1 MPRGRRARAAP
12 ASSATGA
19 PLGGIAS
26 QPVVNRL
33 HATILRSANQALNLG
48 VDSREPYRTRNMT
61 PRPTRD
67 CLPRCTD
74 ADSRVTR
81 GGGAVRMPARKALG
95 IACAVT
101 TVGFVTLVGCGSAPD
116 APAANGSQV
125 QLFEEAYSGI
135 SRYYI
140 EPVRPAALA
149 MAGLGNLARIDAG
162 LSVERAGDQVILH
175 DASAATRF
183 S

>member
-1 MPRGRRARAAP
+1 
-12 ASSATGA
+12 
-19 PLGGIAS
+19 
-26 QPVVNRL
+26 
-33 HATILRSANQALNLG
+33 
-48 VDSREPYRTRNMT
+48 MT

-74 ADSRVTR
+74 ADSGGRR
-81 GGGAVRMPARKALG
+81 GEGAVRMRPRKALG
-95 IACAVT
+95 LAGAVT
-101 TVGFVTLVGCGSAPD
+101 TVGLVTLVGWGSAPD

-162 LSVERAGDQVILH
+162 LSGEGAGRQGILH
-175 DASAATRF
+175 DIGAATLFRAPDTQGTHAVAGLPAAVMTTAG
-183 S
+183 